1 MNERAAPHC
10 GREARLTCGLPSC
23 TALVVASPFR
33 GRCGGGVMRFDIP
46 FEVQYLTEGTV
57 PIEDV
62 IDALISAKLFIEEG
76 R

>member
-1 MNERAAPHC
+1 
-10 GREARLTCGLPSC
+10 
-23 TALVVASPFR
+23 
-33 GRCGGGVMRFDIP
+33 MRFDIP
-46 FEVQYLTEGTV
+46 FEVQYFTEGTV